1 MKNST
6 IENLNRIANMCVAG
20 LESEIAV
27 GMTTKKDIMDVVSRT
42 KYPTEI
48 EIVKNMVR
56 FDIKKLEQIE
66 NIGSHN
72 AEIVRTIK
80 NIMKTTE
87 QFNYLANAIS
97 AKIRR
102 RIRTNDRIKS
112 VYCIKNNRA

>member
-6 IENLNRIANMCVAG
+6 IENLNKIANMCVAG
-20 LESEIAV
+20 LESEIAI
-27 GMTTKKDIMDVVSRT
+27 GLTTKKDIMNVVSRT

-56 FDIKKLEQIE
+56 SDIKTIE
-66 NIGSHN
+66 KVGSSN
-72 AEIVRTIK
+72 TGLVKTIR

-97 AKIRR
+97 SKIKRR
-102 RIRTNDRIKS
+102 MRVNDRIKS
-112 VYCIKNNRA
+112 VYCIGNNRA

>member
-6 IENLNRIANMCVAG
+6 IENLNNIANMCVAG
-20 LESEIAV
+20 LEAEIAV

-56 FDIKKLEQIE
+56 SDIKKIE
-66 NIGSHN
+66 KVSSSNTSL
-72 AEIVRTIK
+72 VRSIK

-87 QFNYLANAIS
+87 QFNYLANTIS
-97 AKIRR
+97 SKIKRR
-102 RIRTNDRIKS
+102 MRVNDQIKS
-112 VYCIKNNRA
+112 VYCIEDNRA

>member
-6 IENLNRIANMCVAG
+6 IENLNNIANMCVAG
-20 LESEIAV
+20 LEFEIAT
-27 GMTTKKDIMDVVSRT
+27 GMATKKDIMDVVSRT

-56 FDIKKLEQIE
+56 SDIKKIE
-66 NIGSHN
+66 KVSSSNTGLIRS
-72 AEIVRTIK
+72 IK

-97 AKIRR
+97 SKIKRR
-102 RIRTNDRIKS
+102 MRTNDRIKS
-112 VYCIKNNRA
+112 VYCIENSRA

>member
-6 IENLNRIANMCVAG
+6 IENLNKIANMCVAG
-20 LESEIAV
+20 LETEIVV

-56 FDIKKLEQIE
+56 SDIKKIE
-66 NIGSHN
+66 KVSSSNTSL
-72 AEIVRTIK
+72 VRSIK

-97 AKIRR
+97 AKIKRR
-102 RIRTNDRIKS
+102 MRTNDRIKS
-112 VYCIKNNRA
+112 VYCVENDRA